1 MAAQKEID
9 VFHALGDATRRA
21 VLDGLRRG
29 PRAVNDIAAEFPISR
44 PAISK
49 HLRVLLEAGLVEHK
63 AAGRQ
68 NLYSLNPAPLRE
80 VDGWLADYR
89 RFWADNL
96 TNLKLHLEKKKQR
109 SKW

>member
-1 MAAQKEID
+1 MTVPEQID
-9 VFHALGDATRRA
+9 VFHALGDPTRRA

-49 HLRVLLEAGLVEHK
+49 HLRVLLGAGLVEQK

-80 VDGWLADYR
+80 VDRWLSDYR
-89 RFWADNL
+89 RFWAVNL
-96 TNLKLHLEKKKQR
+96 TNLKRHLEKKKQ
-109 SKW
+109 